1 MERSA
6 GKILVKC
13 ERLNFHPW
21 QLLLTAVGIG
31 VEIEAWQE

>member
-6 GKILVKC
+6 GNRLVEW

-21 QLLLTAVGIG
+21 QLSLTAVGIG
-31 VEIEAWQE
+31 VEIEAW

>member
-6 GKILVKC
+6 GKIPVKW

-21 QLLLTAVGIG
+21 QLILTAVGIG
-31 VEIEAWQE
+31 VEIEAWQQ